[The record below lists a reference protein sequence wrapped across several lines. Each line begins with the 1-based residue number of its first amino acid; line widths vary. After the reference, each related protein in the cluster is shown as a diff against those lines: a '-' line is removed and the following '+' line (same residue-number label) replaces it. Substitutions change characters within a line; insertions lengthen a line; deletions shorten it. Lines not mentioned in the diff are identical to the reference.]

1 MLPAIFMR
9 HTPSDN
15 IQFDLIEN
23 GLDFVSSGV
32 EHILKDKSPHLLK
45 YAILHLSAGT
55 ELLLKEI
62 LKNEHWSLIFENPNN
77 AKYELLTAGEFKSV
91 DFETLL
97 TRLINISEIE
107 MSEKD
112 ISILRQLRKLRNKI
126 EHFEFNQNTKAIK
139 SLSSKVLCLLLNFI
153 NENFDTSKLSDTSKE
168 YVEKLRSDAIKFKE
182 FATLRTAQIKTDLI
196 TAQKKYNLE
205 SCPLCRQAALVL
217 NDDLQCLFCGYADEA
232 EKVAELYAENILGE
246 SRYICMTDG
255 GEFPVIECIHCGEET
270 FVDKGVDGYVC
281 FSCFETNQDSDLKS
295 CTYCGQLFE
304 SRDDESEMCE
314 YCVDYLINKDD

>member
-1 MLPAIFMR
+1 MR
-9 HTPSDN
+9 HNPTDN

-62 LKNEHWSLIFENPNN
+62 LKNEHWSLIFENPNI
-77 AKYELLTAGEFKSV
+77 AKYELLSTGEFKSV
-91 DFETLL
+91 DFETLI
-97 TRLINISEIE
+97 TRLMNISEIE

-126 EHFEFNQNTKAIK
+126 EHFEFNQNTEAIK

-153 NENFDTSKLSDTSKE
+153 NENFKINKLSDTSKE
-168 YVEKLRSDAIKFKE
+168 YVEKLRRDAIKFKE
-182 FATLRTAQIKTDLI
+182 FATLRTAQIKTELT
-196 TAQKKYNLE
+196 TAQKKYKME

-217 NDDLQCLFCGYADEA
+217 NDDLQCLFCGYTDEA
-232 EKVAELYAENILGE
+232 EKVSELYAENILGE

-270 FVDKGVDGYVC
+270 FVDKGTDGYVC
-281 FSCFETNQDSDLKS
+281 FSCFETNQDSDLNS
-295 CTYCGQLFE
+295 CSYCGQLFE

-314 YCVDYLINKDD
+314 YCVDYFINKDN

>member
-1 MLPAIFMR
+1 MR
-9 HTPSDN
+9 HNPSDN

-55 ELLLKEI
+55 ELLLKEV

-77 AKYELLTAGEFKSV
+77 AKYELLATGEFKSV
-91 DFETLL
+91 DFETLI
-97 TRLINISEIE
+97 TRLINISKIE
-107 MSEKD
+107 LSEKD
-112 ISILRQLRKLRNKI
+112 ISILRQLRRLRNKI
-126 EHFEFNQNTKAIK
+126 EHFEFNQNVKAIK

-153 NENFDTSKLSDTSKE
+153 NENFEINSLSNTSKE
-168 YVEKLRSDAIKFKE
+168 YVEKLRSDAIKLKE
-182 FATLRTAQIKTDLI
+182 FATLRTAQIRSDLT
-196 TAQKKYNLE
+196 TAQKKYKIE

-217 NDDLQCLFCGYADEA
+217 NDDLQCLFCGYSDKA

-255 GEFPVIECIHCGEET
+255 GDFPVIECIHCGADT
-270 FVDKGVDGYVC
+270 FVDKSADGYVC

-304 SRDDESEMCE
+304 SREDESEMCE